1 MCEIC
6 DLVKEHEKTQRELV
20 FRIQQHSHAMIMG
33 NTDEAAI
40 AQTSAVT
47 ALYSLLNCQRRMI
60 AMAEKLGH
68 KDLLE
73 EMMSLDKK
81 SPSMH

>member
-6 DLVKEHEKTQRELV
+6 DLFKQHERAQRELV
-20 FRIQQHSHAMIMG
+20 FRIQQHGHAIIMG

-47 ALYSLLNCQRRMI
+47 ALYSLLSCQKRMI
-60 AMAEKLGH
+60 HMAEK
-68 KDLLE
+68 DL
-73 EMMSLDKK
+73 LDKK